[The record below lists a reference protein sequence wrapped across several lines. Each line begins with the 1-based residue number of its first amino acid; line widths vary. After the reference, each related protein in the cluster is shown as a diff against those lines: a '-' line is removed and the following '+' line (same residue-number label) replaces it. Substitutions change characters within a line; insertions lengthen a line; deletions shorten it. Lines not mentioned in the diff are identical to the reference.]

1 MKFNARW
8 EPRWPC
14 FAIGFSRGPRR
25 NKYRSFSVIV
35 WAMVLEITW
44 GQV

>member
-14 FAIGFSRGPRR
+14 FAIGFSRAS
-25 NKYRSFSVIV
+25 KSKWYRSFTVIV
-35 WAMVLEITW
+35 WPLVFEITW